1 MEVLRAGCAGL
12 TLRTACRVALFQRTI
27 RAAGACNRTV
37 GGKSGQKKSRRL
49 PLHPTCHHPGPTA
62 STSQETAR
70 CGP

>member
-27 RAAGACNRTV
+27 RAAGGWNRTV
-37 GGKSGQKKSRRL
+37 GGESGQKSRRL
-49 PLHPTCHHPGPTA
+49 PPHPTCHHPGPTA
-62 STSQETAR
+62 STSQKTAR